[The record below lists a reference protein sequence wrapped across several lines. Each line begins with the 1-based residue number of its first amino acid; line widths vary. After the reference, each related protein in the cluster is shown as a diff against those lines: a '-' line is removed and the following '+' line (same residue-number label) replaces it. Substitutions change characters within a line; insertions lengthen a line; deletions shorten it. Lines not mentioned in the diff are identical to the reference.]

1 MSSTQKPRQDNQHNK
16 RKNSILKFA
25 LLALIGIGATSFAA
39 QQAMSAKL
47 SAHLDNPG
55 LKPKPVTGTVL
66 KTLEQFSFSSNTGQ
80 QYHIDDPSNIIDSIA
95 KQRGI
100 KDSFYKL
107 DNVCIKGV
115 VSKVGSYGH
124 MGYFERQIIVTGKC

>member
-1 MSSTQKPRQDNQHNK
+1 MSDTRINSQDNKDTKH
-16 RKNSILKFA
+16 KNSTLKLA
-25 LLALIGIGATSFAA
+25 LIALIGIGVTSFAA

-47 SAHLDNPG
+47 SANLNNPG

-66 KTLEQFSFSSNTGQ
+66 KTLEQFSFSSHAGQ

-124 MGYFERQIIVTGKC
+124 MGYFERQIIVTGRC